1 MNWLGTFLGGFL
13 CGLLTGVVVLIIV
26 TLLVVDSMKVK
37 RPLTKAEWKMGLH
50 PDQIDAVNRVWLGMI
65 ISMIVVMWGVV
76 VAVICY
82 R

>member
-13 CGLLTGVVVLIIV
+13 CGLLTGIVGLMMVTVLA
-26 TLLVVDSMKVK
+26 VDSMKKK

-50 PDQIDAVNRVWLGMI
+50 PDQVDAVDRVWLGMI
-65 ISMIVVMWGVV
+65 ISMTVVMGGIVV
-76 VAVICY
+76 AAICY